1 MGNILLKMKFFNLI
15 ALAALISSSEAIK
28 IEKAYDGEL
37 PAHFDVSKNG
47 DEYMG
52 KIIKEYGEK
61 DEKKGAFT
69 VSKANALKYAHDV
82 MLDKHSE
89 VNEDDEKH
97 LHTYWANGA
106 VNADFEKTW

>member
-28 IEKAYDGEL
+28 IDKAYDGEL

-52 KIIKEYGEK
+52 KIIKDYAEK
-61 DEKKGAFT
+61 DPVKGFFT
-69 VSKANALKYAHDV
+69 VSKANALKYAHEV
-82 MLDKHSE
+82 MVDKMN
-89 VNEDDEKH
+89 VNADDKPGDDQKY
-97 LHTYWANGA
+97 LHTYWANLE
-106 VNADFEKTW
+106 VNANF